1 MSAFVLLDRLM
12 LRRRV
17 ADLFGSYEPGRTKNQ
32 GPLRDPMAAAR
43 KRRIAEEKQ
52 RIEAE
57 KAEQKAARKERDPSR
72 REPKWRRARRLTDR
86 GFEGWG
92 GGLMGVVDVPPEFRG
107 TTVQAC
113 GLNPFV
119 VGNTYPIA
127 GTPLG
132 KGADGT
138 AFHYDPISATYR
150 ARRQN
155 TPSVFV
161 LGLPSFGK
169 STLAR
174 KFVSGAIAQGQIPFV
189 FADTKPDFTKLVE
202 TIGGDRAKVV
212 RLGHGEGYL
221 NPLGIGALGS
231 IIPLLEDFPQVQ
243 VMVLKQVHQRRK
255 RIMQALCEIERG
267 TPLTQAERNVLTAAL
282 RQLEK
287 DDRFGYDTPPL
298 ISDLIALI
306 EDPSQDLMRKVY
318 TKDLGRYREKVEP
331 LLETLAALLDGD
343 LGEVFSQQTTTPVDF
358 TGEEPPVAVCV
369 DISALSHGDAKLEA
383 AVMAACW
390 EDGFGAIEAAHVLAD
405 CGLRDQLHFVAVL
418 DEFWR
423 VLAGPGMVS
432 RIDALTRL
440 TRTVGTA
447 LVMITH
453 TVKDL
458 ESLEADF
465 DVMKAKGFIERAGAV
480 IVGALPRGE
489 MDKLDNI
496 IPFTRD
502 DKAWVSSL
510 STPGAYDPILGKPAP
525 PPGRGH
531 FLLKQGTERIPG
543 HRFETVLTPTEVHYG
558 WHDTDARFYGAT
570 AQGLAEREEA
580 A

>member
-1 MSAFVLLDRLM
+1 M
-12 LRRRV
+12 
-17 ADLFGSYEPGRTKNQ
+17 ADLVGSYEPGRAKHT
-32 GPLRDPMAAAR
+32 GSLRDPMAAAR
-43 KRRIAEEKQ
+43 KRRRAEERQ
-52 RIEAE
+52 RIEDE
-57 KAEQKAARKERDPSR
+57 KAERRAARKERDPSR
-72 REPKWRRARRLTDR
+72 REPKWRHAPRLTDR
-86 GFEGWG
+86 GFEGRG

-113 GLNPFV
+113 GLDPFS

-189 FADTKPDFTKLVE
+189 FADTKPDFAKE
-202 TIGGDRAKVV
+202 IEIIGGDRAKIV

-231 IIPLLEDFPQVQ
+231 IIPLLENFPQVQ
-243 VMVLKQVHQRRK
+243 IKVIKQVHQRRK
-255 RIMQALCEIERG
+255 RIMQSLCEIERG
-267 TPLTQAERNVLTAAL
+267 TPLTQTERNVLTAAL
-282 RQLEK
+282 RLLEH
-287 DDRFGYDTPPL
+287 DDRFGYETPPL

-306 EDPSQDLMRKVY
+306 DNPPQELMRKVY
-318 TKDLGRYREKVEP
+318 TQNADRYREKVEP

-343 LGEVFSQQTTTPVDF
+343 LGEVFSQQTTTPIDF
-358 TGEEPPVAVCV
+358 TGEDPPVAVCV
-369 DISALSHGDAKLEA
+369 DISALSHGDTKLEA

-405 CGLRDQLHFVAVL
+405 CGLREQLHFLATL

-423 VLAGPGMVS
+423 VLSGGPGMVS

-440 TRTVGTA
+440 TRTLGTA

-465 DVMKAKGFIERAGAV
+465 DIMKAKGFIERAGAV

-489 MDKLDNI
+489 MEKLDNI

-543 HRFETVLTPTEVHYG
+543 HRFETVMTPTEIKYG

-570 AQGLAEREEA
+570 AQGLAEREA
-580 A
+580 AA

>member
-1 MSAFVLLDRLM
+1 MQRRGSGSKTRRLSGEPPARNATHLDANRNGGTPAPDRPWFRRPGRRPDGSGRRPPRIPGHHSPGVRSGSL
-12 LRRRV
+12 LRREHLPHRRDTAGERRGRDRV
-17 ADLFGSYEPGRTKNQ
+17 
-32 GPLRDPMAAAR
+32 PLRPH
-43 KRRIAEEKQ
+43 Q
-52 RIEAE
+52 R
-57 KAEQKAARKERDPSR
+57 DLPC
-72 REPKWRRARRLTDR
+72 
-86 GFEGWG
+86 
-92 GGLMGVVDVPPEFRG
+92 PPTEH
-107 TTVQAC
+107 A
-113 GLNPFV
+113 
-119 VGNTYPIA
+119 
-127 GTPLG
+127 
-132 KGADGT
+132 
-138 AFHYDPISATYR
+138 
-150 ARRQN
+150 
-155 TPSVFV
+155 SVFV

-189 FADTKPDFTKLVE
+189 FADTKPDFAKE
-202 TIGGDRAKVV
+202 IEIIGGDRAKIV

-231 IIPLLEDFPQVQ
+231 IIPLLENFPQVQ
-243 VMVLKQVHQRRK
+243 IKVIKQVHQRRK
-255 RIMQALCEIERG
+255 RIMQSLCEIERG
-267 TPLTQAERNVLTAAL
+267 TPLTQTERNVLTAAL
-282 RQLEK
+282 RLLEH
-287 DDRFGYDTPPL
+287 DDRFGYETPPL

-306 EDPSQDLMRKVY
+306 DNPPQELMRKVY
-318 TKDLGRYREKVEP
+318 TQNADRYREKVEP

-343 LGEVFSQQTTTPVDF
+343 LGEVFSQQTTTPIDF
-358 TGEEPPVAVCV
+358 TGEDPPVAVCV
-369 DISALSHGDAKLEA
+369 DISALSHGDTKLEA

-405 CGLRDQLHFVAVL
+405 CGLREQLHFLATL

-423 VLAGPGMVS
+423 VLSGGPGMVS

-440 TRTVGTA
+440 TRTLGTA

-465 DVMKAKGFIERAGAV
+465 DIMKAKGFIERAGAV

-489 MDKLDNI
+489 MEKLDNI

-543 HRFETVLTPTEVHYG
+543 HRFETVMTPTEIKYG

-570 AQGLAEREEA
+570 AQGLAEREA
-580 A
+580 AA